1 MLALPVPDP
10 IRLTIEFPSLL
21 STLHSTFQSWG
32 EFNISHH
39 KIGWSIPW
47 PRARLFSYNFSPMLR
62 SSLGQMGVPDGVG
75 ESVFLAAVGSWC
87 FHLQAYR
94 LLACV
99 FFHLSA
105 WGCDKSGLWFLT
117 LSSWGKGC

>member
-1 MLALPVPDP
+1 
-10 IRLTIEFPSLL
+10 
-21 STLHSTFQSWG
+21 
-32 EFNISHH
+32 
-39 KIGWSIPW
+39 
-47 PRARLFSYNFSPMLR
+47 MLR
-62 SSLGQMGVPDGVG
+62 SSLGQMGVPGGVG

-117 LSSWGKGC
+117 LSSWGERLLSWGGVVGENEAGASCSHLLKASPGVGGSGNLRK